1 MNLKISEM
9 KKTLKLSEDT
19 LFPVVQGG
27 ENMAITANDLLNNI
41 DWLLKHN
48 KCHNTCEADVEQY
61 KYDALLCQIKTAV
74 VNSKEAKA
82 DSMNALTIAESSS
95 KVADNAYDAAISARK
110 EVLDIMAKNKQV
122 DKVVVDV
129 TAVKAQ
135 SELTASEL
143 QKEIADRKAADEE
156 IKTQIANISTNGNAT
171 EIQSEIDK
179 IKQYIGSELRILN
192 EEILATVESQYVK
205 KTDIPATSDLSNY
218 ALKTELNSKQDTL
231 VAGQNITITG
241 NIISATQPDL
251 SEYAKKAEL
260 PAGQDLSAYET
271 KAHATATYQPIGNY
285 LQPQDLSDLNTKV
298 QTKLSI
304 NDAAGIYA
312 SISYLTSTF
321 LSKQAAD
328 TKYQVKGNYLT
339 SHQDIS
345 GKADKTSVYTKA
357 ESDGKYQLKGNYLT
371 EHQDLSTYA
380 KKTEIVQADWN
391 ETSATSNAFIKNK
404 PTIPTIPTN
413 VVVGTSQAYKIET
426 VTALP
431 TNPDANTIYLIT
443 E

>member
-135 SELTASEL
+135 SELTATEL

-156 IKTQIANISTNGNAT
+156 IKTSIANITTNGNTA
-171 EIQSEIDK
+171 ELQSKLDGLKNDIETSLQALHD
-179 IKQYIGSELRILN
+179 GILN
-192 EEILATVESQYVK
+192 IVDLEYVK
-205 KTDIPATSDLSNY
+205 KTDTPAT
-218 ALKTELNSKQDTL
+218 
-231 VAGQNITITG
+231 
-241 NIISATQPDL
+241 PDL
-251 SEYAKKAEL
+251 SEYAKKSEL

-271 KAHATATYQPIGNY
+271 KAHASATYQPIGNY
-285 LQPQDLSDLNTKV
+285 LTQHQDISG
-298 QTKLSI
+298 KL
-304 NDAAGIYA
+304 DKTEAA
-312 SISYLTSTF
+312 ST
-321 LSKQAAD
+321 
-328 TKYQVKGNYLT
+328 YQVKGNYLT

-391 ETSATSNAFIKNK
+391 ETSTTSNAFIKNK

>member
-61 KYDALLCQIKTAV
+61 KYDALLCQIKIAV

-135 SELTASEL
+135 SELTATEL
-143 QKEIADRKAADEE
+143 QKEIADRRAADEE
-156 IKTQIANISTNGNAT
+156 IKTSIANITTNGNTA
-171 EIQSEIDK
+171 ELNSELDK
-179 IKQYIGSELRILN
+179 IKQYIASELRILN
-192 EEILATVESQYVK
+192 EGILTTVESQYVK
-205 KTDIPATSDLSNY
+205 KTDTLATPDLSNY
-218 ALKTELNSKQDTL
+218 ALKSELTNKQDTL

-241 NIISATQPDL
+241 NTISATQPDL
-251 SEYAKKAEL
+251 SEYAKKSEL

-271 KAHATATYQPIGNY
+271 KVHASATYQPIGNY
-285 LQPQDLSDLNTKV
+285 LTQHQDISG
-298 QTKLSI
+298 KL
-304 NDAAGIYA
+304 DK
-312 SISYLTSTF
+312 TE
-321 LSKQAAD
+321 AD

-380 KKTEIVQADWN
+380 KKAEIVQADWN

>member
-74 VNSKEAKA
+74 INSKEAKA

-135 SELTASEL
+135 SELTATEL

-156 IKTQIANISTNGNAT
+156 IKTSIANITTNGNTA
-171 EIQSEIDK
+171 ELQSKLDDLKNNIETSLQTLQND
-179 IKQYIGSELRILN
+179 ILS
-192 EEILATVESQYVK
+192 TVESQYVK
-205 KTDIPATSDLSNY
+205 KTDMPATQDLSNY
-218 ALKTELNSKQDTL
+218 ALKTELNNKQDTL

-241 NIISATQPDL
+241 NTISATQPDL
-251 SEYAKKAEL
+251 SEYAKKTEL
-260 PAGQDLSAYET
+260 TADQDLSAYET
-271 KAHATATYQPIGNY
+271 KVHAAATYQPIGNY
-285 LQPQDLSDLNTKV
+285 LTQHQDISG
-298 QTKLSI
+298 KL
-304 NDAAGIYA
+304 DKTEAA
-312 SISYLTSTF
+312 ST
-321 LSKQAAD
+321 
-328 TKYQVKGNYLT
+328 YQVKGNYLT

>member
-135 SELTASEL
+135 SELTATEL

-156 IKTQIANISTNGNAT
+156 IKTSIANITTNGNTA
-171 EIQSEIDK
+171 ELQSKLDSLKNDIETSL
-179 IKQYIGSELRILN
+179 QTLQNGILS
-192 EEILATVESQYVK
+192 TVESQYVK
-205 KTDIPATSDLSNY
+205 KTDTPATQDLSNY
-218 ALKTELNSKQDTL
+218 ALKSELTNKQDTL

-241 NIISATQPDL
+241 NTISATQPDL
-251 SEYAKKAEL
+251 SEYAKKSEL

-271 KAHATATYQPIGNY
+271 KVHASATYQPIGNY
-285 LQPQDLSDLNTKV
+285 LTQHQDISG
-298 QTKLSI
+298 KL
-304 NDAAGIYA
+304 DKTEAA
-312 SISYLTSTF
+312 ST
-321 LSKQAAD
+321 
-328 TKYQVKGNYLT
+328 YQVKGNYLT

-431 TNPDANTIYLIT
+431 TTPDANTIYLIT

>member
-41 DWLLKHN
+41 DWLLKHH

-122 DKVVVDV
+122 DKVVVDI

-156 IKTQIANISTNGNAT
+156 IKTSIANITTNGNTA
-171 EIQSEIDK
+171 ELQSKLDDLKNDIETSLQTLHNGILS
-179 IKQYIGSELRILN
+179 IVEL
-192 EEILATVESQYVK
+192 QYVK

-218 ALKTELNSKQDTL
+218 ALKTELNNKQDTL

-241 NIISATQPDL
+241 NTISTTQPDL
-251 SEYAKKAEL
+251 SEYAKKSEL

-271 KAHATATYQPIGNY
+271 KAHAAATYQPIGNY
-285 LQPQDLSDLNTKV
+285 LTQHQDISG
-298 QTKLSI
+298 KL
-304 NDAAGIYA
+304 DKTEAA
-312 SISYLTSTF
+312 ST
-321 LSKQAAD
+321 
-328 TKYQVKGNYLT
+328 YQVKGNYLT

-345 GKADKTSVYTKA
+345 GKADKTSVYTKS

-380 KKTEIVQADWN
+380 KKAEIVQADWN
-391 ETSATSNAFIKNK
+391 ETSTTSNAFIKNK

>member
-135 SELTASEL
+135 SELTATEL

-156 IKTQIANISTNGNAT
+156 IKTSIANITTNGNTA
-171 EIQSEIDK
+171 ELQSKLDGLKNDIETSL
-179 IKQYIGSELRILN
+179 QTLQNGILS
-192 EEILATVESQYVK
+192 TVESQYVK
-205 KTDIPATSDLSNY
+205 KTDTPTTPDLSNY
-218 ALKTELNSKQDTL
+218 ALKTELNNKQDTL
-231 VAGQNITITG
+231 
-241 NIISATQPDL
+241 
-251 SEYAKKAEL
+251 
-260 PAGQDLSAYET
+260 
-271 KAHATATYQPIGNY
+271 
-285 LQPQDLSDLNTKV
+285 
-298 QTKLSI
+298 
-304 NDAAGIYA
+304 
-312 SISYLTSTF
+312 
-321 LSKQAAD
+321 
-328 TKYQVKGNYLT
+328 YQVKGNYLT

-431 TNPDANTIYLIT
+431 TTPDANTIYLIT

>member
-135 SELTASEL
+135 SELTATEL

-156 IKTQIANISTNGNAT
+156 IKTSIANITTNGNTA
-171 EIQSEIDK
+171 ELQSKLDGLKNDIETSLQALQND
-179 IKQYIGSELRILN
+179 ILS
-192 EEILATVESQYVK
+192 TVESQYVK
-205 KTDIPATSDLSNY
+205 
-218 ALKTELNSKQDTL
+218 
-231 VAGQNITITG
+231 NID
-241 NIISATQPDL
+241 ISATQPDL
-251 SEYAKKAEL
+251 SEYAKKSEL

-271 KAHATATYQPIGNY
+271 KAHASATYQPIGNY
-285 LQPQDLSDLNTKV
+285 LTQHQDISG
-298 QTKLSI
+298 KL
-304 NDAAGIYA
+304 DK
-312 SISYLTSTF
+312 TE
-321 LSKQAAD
+321 AD

>member
-135 SELTASEL
+135 SELTATEL

-156 IKTQIANISTNGNAT
+156 IKTQIANISTNGNTA
-171 EIQSEIDK
+171 ELQSKLDGLKNDIETSL
-179 IKQYIGSELRILN
+179 QTLQNGILS
-192 EEILATVESQYVK
+192 TVESQYVK

-218 ALKTELNSKQDTL
+218 ALKTELNNKQDTL
-231 VAGQNITITG
+231 VVGQNITITG
-241 NIISATQPDL
+241 NTISATQPDL
-251 SEYAKKAEL
+251 SEYAKKSEL

-271 KAHATATYQPIGNY
+271 KAHASATYQPIGNY
-285 LQPQDLSDLNTKV
+285 LTQHQDISG
-298 QTKLSI
+298 KL
-304 NDAAGIYA
+304 DKTEAA
-312 SISYLTSTF
+312 ST
-321 LSKQAAD
+321 
-328 TKYQVKGNYLT
+328 YQVKGNYLT

-345 GKADKTSVYTKA
+345 GKVDKTSVYTKA

-404 PTIPTIPTN
+404 PTIPIIPTN

-426 VTALP
+426 VTALT

-443 E
+443 

>member
-41 DWLLKHN
+41 DWLLKHH

-122 DKVVVDV
+122 DKVVVDI

-156 IKTQIANISTNGNAT
+156 IKTSIANITTNGNTA
-171 EIQSEIDK
+171 ELQSKLDGLKNDIETSLQTLQNGILS
-179 IKQYIGSELRILN
+179 IVEL
-192 EEILATVESQYVK
+192 QYVK

-218 ALKTELNSKQDTL
+218 ALKTELNNKQDTL

-241 NIISATQPDL
+241 NTISATQPDL
-251 SEYAKKAEL
+251 SEYAKKSEL

-271 KAHATATYQPIGNY
+271 KVHASATYQLIGNY
-285 LQPQDLSDLNTKV
+285 LTQHQDISG
-298 QTKLSI
+298 KL
-304 NDAAGIYA
+304 DKTEAA
-312 SISYLTSTF
+312 TT
-321 LSKQAAD
+321 
-328 TKYQVKGNYLT
+328 YQVKGNYLT

-380 KKTEIVQADWN
+380 KKAEIVQADWN

-431 TNPDANTIYLIT
+431 TTPDANTIYLIT

>member
-19 LFPVVQGG
+19 LFPVVQSG

-41 DWLLKHN
+41 DWLLKHH
-48 KCHNTCEADVEQY
+48 KCHSTCEEDVEQY

-95 KVADNAYDAAISARK
+95 KVADNAYDIAISARK

-135 SELTASEL
+135 SELTATEL

-156 IKTQIANISTNGNAT
+156 IKTSIANINTNGNAT

-179 IKQYIGSELRILN
+179 IKQYIGSELRIFQ
-192 EEILATVESQYVK
+192 EGILGTVESQYVK
-205 KTDIPATSDLSNY
+205 KTDTPATQDLSNY
-218 ALKTELNSKQDTL
+218 ALKTELNNKQDTL

-241 NIISATQPDL
+241 NTISATQPDL

-271 KAHATATYQPIGNY
+271 KAHAAATYQPIGNY
-285 LQPQDLSDLNTKV
+285 LTQ
-298 QTKLSI
+298 
-304 NDAAGIYA
+304 
-312 SISYLTSTF
+312 
-321 LSKQAAD
+321 
-328 TKYQVKGNYLT
+328 
-339 SHQDIS
+339 HQDIS

-380 KKTEIVQADWN
+380 KKAEIVQADWN

>member
-82 DSMNALTIAESSS
+82 DSMNALTIAESFS

-135 SELTASEL
+135 SELTATEL

-156 IKTQIANISTNGNAT
+156 IKTSIANITTNGNIA
-171 EIQSEIDK
+171 ELQSKLDDLKNDIETSLPALH
-179 IKQYIGSELRILN
+179 YGILN
-192 EEILATVESQYVK
+192 IVDLQYVK
-205 KTDIPATSDLSNY
+205 KTDIPAT
-218 ALKTELNSKQDTL
+218 
-231 VAGQNITITG
+231 
-241 NIISATQPDL
+241 PDL
-251 SEYAKKAEL
+251 SEYAKKSEL

-271 KAHATATYQPIGNY
+271 KVHASATYQPIGNY
-285 LQPQDLSDLNTKV
+285 LTQHQDISG
-298 QTKLSI
+298 KL
-304 NDAAGIYA
+304 DKTEAA
-312 SISYLTSTF
+312 TT
-321 LSKQAAD
+321 
-328 TKYQVKGNYLT
+328 YQVKGNYLT

-413 VVVGTSQAYKIET
+413 VVVGTSQVYKIET

>member
-27 ENMAITANDLLNNI
+27 KNMAITANDLLNNI
-41 DWLLKHN
+41 DWLLKHH
-48 KCHNTCEADVEQY
+48 KCHNTCEEDVEQY

-95 KVADNAYDAAISARK
+95 KVADNAYDTAISARK

-135 SELTASEL
+135 SELTATEL

-156 IKTQIANISTNGNAT
+156 IKTQIANISTNGNSA
-171 EIQSEIDK
+171 ELQSKLDGLKNDIASSL
-179 IKQYIGSELRILN
+179 QALQNGILN
-192 EEILATVESQYVK
+192 IVDSEYVK
-205 KTDIPATSDLSNY
+205 KTDTPATQDLSNY
-218 ALKTELNSKQDTL
+218 ALKTELNNKQDTL
-231 VAGQNITITG
+231 VAGQNINITG
-241 NIISATQPDL
+241 NTISATQPDL

-260 PAGQDLSAYET
+260 SAGQDLSAYET
-271 KAHATATYQPIGNY
+271 KAHAAATYQPIGNY
-285 LQPQDLSDLNTKV
+285 LTQ
-298 QTKLSI
+298 
-304 NDAAGIYA
+304 
-312 SISYLTSTF
+312 
-321 LSKQAAD
+321 
-328 TKYQVKGNYLT
+328 
-339 SHQDIS
+339 HQDIS

>member
-19 LFPVVQGG
+19 LFPIVQGG

-48 KCHNTCEADVEQY
+48 KCHNTCGADVEQY

-135 SELTASEL
+135 SELTATEL

-156 IKTQIANISTNGNAT
+156 IKTSIANITTNGNST
-171 EIQSEIDK
+171 ELQSKLDGLKNDIETSL
-179 IKQYIGSELRILN
+179 QTLQNGILST
-192 EEILATVESQYVK
+192 IESQYVK

-218 ALKTELNSKQDTL
+218 ALKTELNNKQDTL

-241 NIISATQPDL
+241 NTISATQPDL
-251 SEYAKKAEL
+251 FEYAKKSEL
-260 PAGQDLSAYET
+260 PAVQDLSAYET
-271 KAHATATYQPIGNY
+271 KAHASATYQPIGNY
-285 LQPQDLSDLNTKV
+285 LTQHQDISG
-298 QTKLSI
+298 KL
-304 NDAAGIYA
+304 DK
-312 SISYLTSTF
+312 TE
-321 LSKQAAD
+321 AD

-345 GKADKTSVYTKA
+345 GKADKTSVYTKT

-371 EHQDLSTYA
+371 QHQDLSTYA
-380 KKTEIVQADWN
+380 KKAEIVQADWN
-391 ETSATSNAFIKNK
+391 ETSTTSNAFIKNK

-413 VVVGTSQAYKIET
+413 VVVGTSQAYKIEI

>member
-122 DKVVVDV
+122 DKIVVDV

-135 SELTASEL
+135 SELTATEL

-156 IKTQIANISTNGNAT
+156 IKTSIANITTNGNTA
-171 EIQSEIDK
+171 ELQSKLDGLKNDIETSL
-179 IKQYIGSELRILN
+179 QTLQNGILS
-192 EEILATVESQYVK
+192 TVELQYVK

-218 ALKTELNSKQDTL
+218 ALKTELNNKQDTL

-241 NIISATQPDL
+241 NTISATQPDL
-251 SEYAKKAEL
+251 SEYAKKSEL

-271 KAHATATYQPIGNY
+271 KVHASATYQPIGNY
-285 LQPQDLSDLNTKV
+285 LTQHQDISG
-298 QTKLSI
+298 KL
-304 NDAAGIYA
+304 DK
-312 SISYLTSTF
+312 TE
-321 LSKQAAD
+321 AD

-357 ESDGKYQLKGNYLT
+357 ESDDKYQLKGNYLT

-431 TNPDANTIYLIT
+431 TTPDANTIYLIT

>member
-135 SELTASEL
+135 SELTATEL

-192 EEILATVESQYVK
+192 EEILTTVESQYVK
-205 KTDIPATSDLSNY
+205 KTDIPVTSDLSNY
-218 ALKTELNSKQDTL
+218 ALKTELNSKQNTL

-241 NIISATQPDL
+241 NTISATQPDL
-251 SEYAKKAEL
+251 SEYAKKSEL

-271 KAHATATYQPIGNY
+271 KVHASATYQPIGNY
-285 LQPQDLSDLNTKV
+285 LTQHQDISG
-298 QTKLSI
+298 KL
-304 NDAAGIYA
+304 DKTEAA
-312 SISYLTSTF
+312 ST
-321 LSKQAAD
+321 
-328 TKYQVKGNYLT
+328 YQVKGNYLT

-380 KKTEIVQADWN
+380 KKAEIVQADWN

>member
-48 KCHNTCEADVEQY
+48 KCHNTCDADVEQY

-135 SELTASEL
+135 SELTATEL

-156 IKTQIANISTNGNAT
+156 IKTSIANITTNGNTA
-171 EIQSEIDK
+171 ELQSKLDGLKNDIESNLQALQD
-179 IKQYIGSELRILN
+179 GILN
-192 EEILATVESQYVK
+192 IVDSKYVK
-205 KTDIPATSDLSNY
+205 KTDTPATQDLSNY
-218 ALKTELNSKQDTL
+218 ALKSELTNKQDTL

-241 NIISATQPDL
+241 NTISATQPDL

-271 KAHATATYQPIGNY
+271 KVHASATYQLIGNY
-285 LQPQDLSDLNTKV
+285 LTQHQDISG
-298 QTKLSI
+298 KL
-304 NDAAGIYA
+304 DK
-312 SISYLTSTF
+312 TE
-321 LSKQAAD
+321 AD

>member
-135 SELTASEL
+135 SELTATEL
-143 QKEIADRKAADEE
+143 QKEIADRKVADEE
-156 IKTQIANISTNGNAT
+156 IKTSIANITTNGNTA
-171 EIQSEIDK
+171 ELQSKLDGLKNNIETSL
-179 IKQYIGSELRILN
+179 QALQNGILN
-192 EEILATVESQYVK
+192 IVDSEYVK
-205 KTDIPATSDLSNY
+205 KTDTPATQDLSNY
-218 ALKTELNSKQDTL
+218 ALKTELNNKQDTL

-241 NIISATQPDL
+241 NTISATQPDL
-251 SEYAKKAEL
+251 SEYAKKSEL
-260 PAGQDLSAYET
+260 PAGQDLSVYET
-271 KAHATATYQPIGNY
+271 KAHASATYQPIGNY
-285 LQPQDLSDLNTKV
+285 LTQHQDISG
-298 QTKLSI
+298 KL
-304 NDAAGIYA
+304 DK
-312 SISYLTSTF
+312 TE
-321 LSKQAAD
+321 AD

>member
-41 DWLLKHN
+41 DWLLKHH

-122 DKVVVDV
+122 DKVVVDI

-156 IKTQIANISTNGNAT
+156 IKTSIANITTNGNTA
-171 EIQSEIDK
+171 ELQSKLDGLKNDIETSL
-179 IKQYIGSELRILN
+179 QTLQNGILS
-192 EEILATVESQYVK
+192 TVELQYVK

-218 ALKTELNSKQDTL
+218 ALKTELNNKQDTL

-241 NIISATQPDL
+241 NTISATQPDL
-251 SEYAKKAEL
+251 SEYAKKSEL

-271 KAHATATYQPIGNY
+271 KVHASATYQLIGNY
-285 LQPQDLSDLNTKV
+285 LTQHQDISG
-298 QTKLSI
+298 KL
-304 NDAAGIYA
+304 DKTEAA
-312 SISYLTSTF
+312 TT
-321 LSKQAAD
+321 
-328 TKYQVKGNYLT
+328 YQVKGNYLT

-380 KKTEIVQADWN
+380 KKAEIVQADWN

-431 TNPDANTIYLIT
+431 TTPDANTIYLIT

>member
-41 DWLLKHN
+41 DWLLKHH

-122 DKVVVDV
+122 DKVVVDI

-143 QKEIADRKAADEE
+143 QKEIADRKAAYEE
-156 IKTQIANISTNGNAT
+156 IKTSIANITTNGNTA
-171 EIQSEIDK
+171 ELQSKLDGLKNDIETSL
-179 IKQYIGSELRILN
+179 QTLQNGILS
-192 EEILATVESQYVK
+192 TVELQYVK

-218 ALKTELNSKQDTL
+218 ALKTELNNKQDTL

-241 NIISATQPDL
+241 NTISATQPDL
-251 SEYAKKAEL
+251 SEYAKKSEL

-271 KAHATATYQPIGNY
+271 KVHAAATYQPIGNY
-285 LQPQDLSDLNTKV
+285 LTQHQDISG
-298 QTKLSI
+298 KL
-304 NDAAGIYA
+304 DK
-312 SISYLTSTF
+312 TE
-321 LSKQAAD
+321 AD

-380 KKTEIVQADWN
+380 KKAEIVQADWN
-391 ETSATSNAFIKNK
+391 ETSTTSNAFIKNK

>member
-129 TAVKAQ
+129 IAVKAQ

-156 IKTQIANISTNGNAT
+156 IKTSITNISTNGNTA
-171 EIQSEIDK
+171 ELQSKLDGLKNDIETSL
-179 IKQYIGSELRILN
+179 QTLQNGILS
-192 EEILATVESQYVK
+192 TVESQYVK

-218 ALKTELNSKQDTL
+218 ALKTELNNKQDTL

-241 NIISATQPDL
+241 NTISATQPDL
-251 SEYAKKAEL
+251 SEYAKKSEL

-271 KAHATATYQPIGNY
+271 KAHASATYQPIGNY
-285 LQPQDLSDLNTKV
+285 LTQ
-298 QTKLSI
+298 
-304 NDAAGIYA
+304 
-312 SISYLTSTF
+312 
-321 LSKQAAD
+321 
-328 TKYQVKGNYLT
+328 
-339 SHQDIS
+339 HQDIS
-345 GKADKTSVYTKA
+345 GKLDKTEADT
-357 ESDGKYQLKGNYLT
+357 KYQLKGNYLT

>member
-135 SELTASEL
+135 SELTATEL
-143 QKEIADRKAADEE
+143 QKEIADRKEADEE
-156 IKTQIANISTNGNAT
+156 IKTSIANITTNGNTA
-171 EIQSEIDK
+171 ELQSKLDGLKNDIETSLQALND
-179 IKQYIGSELRILN
+179 GILN
-192 EEILATVESQYVK
+192 IVDLEYVK
-205 KTDIPATSDLSNY
+205 KTDTPDLSNY
-218 ALKTELNSKQDTL
+218 TLKSELTNKQDTL

-241 NIISATQPDL
+241 NTISATQPDL
-251 SEYAKKAEL
+251 SEYAKKSEL

-271 KAHATATYQPIGNY
+271 KVHASATYQPIGNY
-285 LQPQDLSDLNTKV
+285 LTQHQDISG
-298 QTKLSI
+298 KL
-304 NDAAGIYA
+304 DK
-312 SISYLTSTF
+312 TE
-321 LSKQAAD
+321 AD

-431 TNPDANTIYLIT
+431 TTPDANTIYLIY
-443 E
+443 

>member
-41 DWLLKHN
+41 DWLLKYN

-74 VNSKEAKA
+74 INSKEAKA
-82 DSMNALTIAESSS
+82 DSMNALTIAESSY

-135 SELTASEL
+135 SELTATEL

-156 IKTQIANISTNGNAT
+156 IKTQIANISTNGNAQELIDNALKSLEDALQAEFSGLFEQINNT
-171 EIQSEIDK
+171 QSE
-179 IKQYIGSELRILN
+179 
-192 EEILATVESQYVK
+192 
-205 KTDIPATSDLSNY
+205 LSNIRQSVSSDI
-218 ALKTELNSKQDTL
+218 TNIQESIQGVHSELNSKQDTL

-241 NIISATQPDL
+241 NTISATQPDL
-251 SEYAKKAEL
+251 SEYAKKSEL
-260 PAGQDLSAYET
+260 SAGQDLSAYET
-271 KAHATATYQPIGNY
+271 KAHASATYQPIGNY
-285 LQPQDLSDLNTKV
+285 LTQHQDISG
-298 QTKLSI
+298 KL
-304 NDAAGIYA
+304 DK
-312 SISYLTSTF
+312 TE
-321 LSKQAAD
+321 AD

-404 PTIPTIPTN
+404 PIIPTIPTN

-426 VTALP
+426 VTAVP

>member
-135 SELTASEL
+135 SELTATEL

-156 IKTQIANISTNGNAT
+156 IKTSIANITTNGNTT
-171 EIQSEIDK
+171 ELQSKLDDLKNNIETSL
-179 IKQYIGSELRILN
+179 QTLQNGILS
-192 EEILATVESQYVK
+192 TVESQYVK
-205 KTDIPATSDLSNY
+205 KTDTPAT
-218 ALKTELNSKQDTL
+218 
-231 VAGQNITITG
+231 QN
-241 NIISATQPDL
+241 
-251 SEYAKKAEL
+251 
-260 PAGQDLSAYET
+260 
-271 KAHATATYQPIGNY
+271 
-285 LQPQDLSDLNTKV
+285 
-298 QTKLSI
+298 
-304 NDAAGIYA
+304 
-312 SISYLTSTF
+312 
-321 LSKQAAD
+321 
-328 TKYQVKGNYLT
+328 
-339 SHQDIS
+339 
-345 GKADKTSVYTKA
+345 
-357 ESDGKYQLKGNYLT
+357 
-371 EHQDLSTYA
+371 LSTYA

-413 VVVGTSQAYKIET
+413 VVIGTSQAYKIET

-431 TNPDANTIYLIT
+431 TTPDANTIYLIT

>member
-135 SELTASEL
+135 SELTATEL

-156 IKTQIANISTNGNAT
+156 IKTSIANITTNGNTA
-171 EIQSEIDK
+171 ELQSKLDGLKNDIETSL
-179 IKQYIGSELRILN
+179 QTLQNGILS
-192 EEILATVESQYVK
+192 TVESQYVK
-205 KTDIPATSDLSNY
+205 KTDTPATPDLSNY
-218 ALKTELNSKQDTL
+218 ALKSELTNKQDTL

-241 NIISATQPDL
+241 NTISATQPDL
-251 SEYAKKAEL
+251 SEYAKKSEL

-271 KAHATATYQPIGNY
+271 KAHASATYQPIGNY
-285 LQPQDLSDLNTKV
+285 LTQ
-298 QTKLSI
+298 
-304 NDAAGIYA
+304 
-312 SISYLTSTF
+312 
-321 LSKQAAD
+321 
-328 TKYQVKGNYLT
+328 
-339 SHQDIS
+339 HQDIS

-380 KKTEIVQADWN
+380 KKAEIVQADWN
-391 ETSATSNAFIKNK
+391 ETSTTSNAFIKNK

>member
-135 SELTASEL
+135 SELTATEL

-156 IKTQIANISTNGNAT
+156 IKTQIANISTNGNTA
-171 EIQSEIDK
+171 ELQSKLDGLKNDIETSL
-179 IKQYIGSELRILN
+179 QTLQNGILS
-192 EEILATVESQYVK
+192 TVESQYVK

-218 ALKTELNSKQDTL
+218 ALKTELNNKQDTL
-231 VAGQNITITG
+231 VVGQNITITG
-241 NIISATQPDL
+241 NTISATQPDL
-251 SEYAKKAEL
+251 SEYAKKSEL

-271 KAHATATYQPIGNY
+271 KAHASATYQPIGNY
-285 LQPQDLSDLNTKV
+285 LTQHQDISG
-298 QTKLSI
+298 KL
-304 NDAAGIYA
+304 DKTEAA
-312 SISYLTSTF
+312 ST
-321 LSKQAAD
+321 
-328 TKYQVKGNYLT
+328 YQVKGNYLT

-345 GKADKTSVYTKA
+345 GKVDKTSVYTKA

-404 PTIPTIPTN
+404 PTIPIIPTN

>member
-135 SELTASEL
+135 SELTATEL

-156 IKTQIANISTNGNAT
+156 IKTSIANITTNGNTA
-171 EIQSEIDK
+171 ELNSELDK
-179 IKQYIGSELRILN
+179 IKQYIGSELRLLN
-192 EEILATVESQYVK
+192 EGILTTVESQYVK
-205 KTDIPATSDLSNY
+205 KTDTPATPDLSNY
-218 ALKTELNSKQDTL
+218 ALKSELTNKQDTL

-241 NIISATQPDL
+241 NTISATQP
-251 SEYAKKAEL
+251 
-260 PAGQDLSAYET
+260 
-271 KAHATATYQPIGNY
+271 
-285 LQPQDLSDLNTKV
+285 
-298 QTKLSI
+298 
-304 NDAAGIYA
+304 
-312 SISYLTSTF
+312 
-321 LSKQAAD
+321 
-328 TKYQVKGNYLT
+328 
-339 SHQDIS
+339 
-345 GKADKTSVYTKA
+345 
-357 ESDGKYQLKGNYLT
+357 
-371 EHQDLSTYA
+371 
-380 KKTEIVQADWN
+380 DWN

>member
-41 DWLLKHN
+41 DWLLKHH

-122 DKVVVDV
+122 DKVVVDI

-156 IKTQIANISTNGNAT
+156 IKTSIANITTNGNTA
-171 EIQSEIDK
+171 ELQSKLDGLKNDIETSL
-179 IKQYIGSELRILN
+179 QTLQNGILS
-192 EEILATVESQYVK
+192 TVELQYVK

-218 ALKTELNSKQDTL
+218 ALKTELNNKQDTL

-241 NIISATQPDL
+241 NTISATQP
-251 SEYAKKAEL
+251 
-260 PAGQDLSAYET
+260 
-271 KAHATATYQPIGNY
+271 
-285 LQPQDLSDLNTKV
+285 
-298 QTKLSI
+298 
-304 NDAAGIYA
+304 
-312 SISYLTSTF
+312 
-321 LSKQAAD
+321 
-328 TKYQVKGNYLT
+328 
-339 SHQDIS
+339 
-345 GKADKTSVYTKA
+345 
-357 ESDGKYQLKGNYLT
+357 
-371 EHQDLSTYA
+371 DLSTYA

-431 TNPDANTIYLIT
+431 TTPDANTIYLIT

>member
-135 SELTASEL
+135 SELTATEL
-143 QKEIADRKAADEE
+143 QKEIADRKVADEE
-156 IKTQIANISTNGNAT
+156 IKTSIANITTNGNTA
-171 EIQSEIDK
+171 ELQSKLDGLKNDIETSFQALQD
-179 IKQYIGSELRILN
+179 GILN
-192 EEILATVESQYVK
+192 IVDSKYVK
-205 KTDIPATSDLSNY
+205 KTDTPATQDLSNY
-218 ALKTELNSKQDTL
+218 ALKSELTNKQDTL

-241 NIISATQPDL
+241 NTISATQPDL

-260 PAGQDLSAYET
+260 LAGQDLSAYET
-271 KAHATATYQPIGNY
+271 KAHAAATYQPIGNY
-285 LQPQDLSDLNTKV
+285 LTQHQDISG
-298 QTKLSI
+298 KL
-304 NDAAGIYA
+304 DKTEAA
-312 SISYLTSTF
+312 ST
-321 LSKQAAD
+321 
-328 TKYQVKGNYLT
+328 YQVKGNYLT

>member
-110 EVLDIMAKNKQV
+110 EVLDIMVKNKQV
-122 DKVVVDV
+122 DKVVVDI

-156 IKTQIANISTNGNAT
+156 IKTSIANITTNGNTA
-171 EIQSEIDK
+171 ELQSKLDGLKNDIETSL
-179 IKQYIGSELRILN
+179 QTLQNGILS
-192 EEILATVESQYVK
+192 TVELQYVK

-218 ALKTELNSKQDTL
+218 ALKTELTNKQDTL

-241 NIISATQPDL
+241 NTISATQPDL
-251 SEYAKKAEL
+251 SEYAKKSEL

-271 KAHATATYQPIGNY
+271 KAHAVATYQPIGNY
-285 LQPQDLSDLNTKV
+285 LTQHQDISG
-298 QTKLSI
+298 KL
-304 NDAAGIYA
+304 DK
-312 SISYLTSTF
+312 TE
-321 LSKQAAD
+321 AD

-380 KKTEIVQADWN
+380 KKTEIVHADWN

>member
-135 SELTASEL
+135 SELTATEL

-156 IKTQIANISTNGNAT
+156 IKTSIANITTNGNTA
-171 EIQSEIDK
+171 ELQSKLDGLKNDIETSLQALHD
-179 IKQYIGSELRILN
+179 GILN
-192 EEILATVESQYVK
+192 IVDLEYVK
-205 KTDIPATSDLSNY
+205 KTDTPATQDLSNY
-218 ALKTELNSKQDTL
+218 ALKTELNNKQDTL

-241 NIISATQPDL
+241 NTISATQPDL
-251 SEYAKKAEL
+251 SEYAKKSEL

-271 KAHATATYQPIGNY
+271 KAHASATYQPIGNY
-285 LQPQDLSDLNTKV
+285 LTQHQDISG
-298 QTKLSI
+298 KL
-304 NDAAGIYA
+304 DKTEAA
-312 SISYLTSTF
+312 TT
-321 LSKQAAD
+321 
-328 TKYQVKGNYLT
+328 YQVKGNYLT

-380 KKTEIVQADWN
+380 KKNEIVQADWN

>member
-156 IKTQIANISTNGNAT
+156 IKTSIANITTNGNTA
-171 EIQSEIDK
+171 ELQSKLDGLK
-179 IKQYIGSELRILN
+179 NDIGTSFQALQDGILN
-192 EEILATVESQYVK
+192 IVDSEYVK
-205 KTDIPATSDLSNY
+205 KTDTPATQDLSNY
-218 ALKTELNSKQDTL
+218 ALKSELTNKQDTL

-241 NIISATQPDL
+241 NTISATQPDL

-271 KAHATATYQPIGNY
+271 KAHASATYQPIGNY
-285 LQPQDLSDLNTKV
+285 LTQHQDISG
-298 QTKLSI
+298 KL
-304 NDAAGIYA
+304 DK
-312 SISYLTSTF
+312 TE
-321 LSKQAAD
+321 AD

>member
-135 SELTASEL
+135 SELTATEL

-156 IKTQIANISTNGNAT
+156 IKTQIANISTNGNTA
-171 EIQSEIDK
+171 ELQSKLDGLKNDIETSL
-179 IKQYIGSELRILN
+179 QTLQNGILS
-192 EEILATVESQYVK
+192 TVESQYVK
-205 KTDIPATSDLSNY
+205 NTDIPATSDLSNY
-218 ALKTELNSKQDTL
+218 ALKTELNNKQDTL

-241 NIISATQPDL
+241 NTISATQPDL
-251 SEYAKKAEL
+251 SEYAKKSEL

-271 KAHATATYQPIGNY
+271 KAHASATYQPIGNY
-285 LQPQDLSDLNTKV
+285 LTQHQDISG
-298 QTKLSI
+298 KL
-304 NDAAGIYA
+304 DK
-312 SISYLTSTF
+312 TE
-321 LSKQAAD
+321 AD

-431 TNPDANTIYLIT
+431 TTPDANTIYLIT

>member
-135 SELTASEL
+135 SELTATEL

-192 EEILATVESQYVK
+192 EGILTTVESQYVK

-241 NIISATQPDL
+241 NTISATQPDL
-251 SEYAKKAEL
+251 SEYAKKSEL

-271 KAHATATYQPIGNY
+271 KVHASATYQPIGNY
-285 LQPQDLSDLNTKV
+285 LTQHQDISG
-298 QTKLSI
+298 KL
-304 NDAAGIYA
+304 DK
-312 SISYLTSTF
+312 TE
-321 LSKQAAD
+321 AD

-371 EHQDLSTYA
+371 EHQDLSTYV
-380 KKTEIVQADWN
+380 KKAEIVQADWN

-413 VVVGTSQAYKIET
+413 VVVGTSQAYKIKT

>member
-41 DWLLKHN
+41 DWLLKHH

-122 DKVVVDV
+122 DKVVVDI

-135 SELTASEL
+135 SELTVSEL

-156 IKTQIANISTNGNAT
+156 IKTSIANITTNGNTA
-171 EIQSEIDK
+171 ELQSKLDGLKNDIETSL
-179 IKQYIGSELRILN
+179 QTLQNGILS
-192 EEILATVESQYVK
+192 TVELQYVK
-205 KTDIPATSDLSNY
+205 KTDIPATSDLSDY
-218 ALKTELNSKQDTL
+218 ALKSELTNKQDTL

-241 NIISATQPDL
+241 NTISATQPDL
-251 SEYAKKAEL
+251 SEYAKKSEL

-271 KAHATATYQPIGNY
+271 KVHASATYQPIGNY
-285 LQPQDLSDLNTKV
+285 LTQHQDISGKLNKTE
-298 QTKLSI
+298 
-304 NDAAGIYA
+304 
-312 SISYLTSTF
+312 
-321 LSKQAAD
+321 AD

-380 KKTEIVQADWN
+380 KKAEIVQADWN
-391 ETSATSNAFIKNK
+391 ETSTTSNAFIKNK

-413 VVVGTSQAYKIET
+413 VVVGTSQVYKIET

>member
-135 SELTASEL
+135 SELTATEL

-156 IKTQIANISTNGNAT
+156 IKTSIANITTNGNTA
-171 EIQSEIDK
+171 ELQSKLD
-179 IKQYIGSELRILN
+179 
-192 EEILATVESQYVK
+192 
-205 KTDIPATSDLSNY
+205 

-231 VAGQNITITG
+231 IAGQNITITG
-241 NIISATQPDL
+241 NTISATQPDL
-251 SEYAKKAEL
+251 SEYAKKSEL

-271 KAHATATYQPIGNY
+271 KVHASATYQLIGNY
-285 LQPQDLSDLNTKV
+285 LTQHQDISG
-298 QTKLSI
+298 KL
-304 NDAAGIYA
+304 DKTEAA
-312 SISYLTSTF
+312 TT
-321 LSKQAAD
+321 
-328 TKYQVKGNYLT
+328 YQVKGNYLT

-380 KKTEIVQADWN
+380 KKAEIVQADWN

>member
-27 ENMAITANDLLNNI
+27 ENMVITANDLLNNI

-135 SELTASEL
+135 SELTATEL

-192 EEILATVESQYVK
+192 EGILTTVESQYVK
-205 KTDIPATSDLSNY
+205 KTDTPATQDLSNY
-218 ALKTELNSKQDTL
+218 ALKTELNNKQDTL

-241 NIISATQPDL
+241 NTISATQPDL
-251 SEYAKKAEL
+251 SEYAKKSEL
-260 PAGQDLSAYET
+260 PADQDLSAYET
-271 KAHATATYQPIGNY
+271 KAHASATYQPIGNY
-285 LQPQDLSDLNTKV
+285 LTQHQDISG
-298 QTKLSI
+298 KL
-304 NDAAGIYA
+304 DK
-312 SISYLTSTF
+312 TE
-321 LSKQAAD
+321 AD

-380 KKTEIVQADWN
+380 KKAEIVQADWN

>member
-135 SELTASEL
+135 SELTATEL

-179 IKQYIGSELRILN
+179 IKQYIGSQLRILQ
-192 EEILATVESQYVK
+192 EGILGTVESQYVK
-205 KTDIPATSDLSNY
+205 KTDTPATQDLSNY
-218 ALKTELNSKQDTL
+218 ALKTELNNKQDTL

-241 NIISATQPDL
+241 NTISATQPDL
-251 SEYAKKAEL
+251 SEYAKKSEL

-271 KAHATATYQPIGNY
+271 KAHASATYQPIGNY
-285 LQPQDLSDLNTKV
+285 LTQHQDISG
-298 QTKLSI
+298 KL
-304 NDAAGIYA
+304 DK
-312 SISYLTSTF
+312 TE
-321 LSKQAAD
+321 AD

>member
-1 MNLKISEM
+1 MLLMEHGQNLYNNLKTTTMNLKISEM

-135 SELTASEL
+135 SELTATEL

-156 IKTQIANISTNGNAT
+156 IKTQIANISTNGNTA
-171 EIQSEIDK
+171 ELQSKLDGLKNDIEASLQTLQND
-179 IKQYIGSELRILN
+179 ILS
-192 EEILATVESQYVK
+192 TVESQYVK
-205 KTDIPATSDLSNY
+205 KTD
-218 ALKTELNSKQDTL
+218 
-231 VAGQNITITG
+231 
-241 NIISATQPDL
+241 ISATQPDL

-260 PAGQDLSAYET
+260 PADQDLSAYET
-271 KAHATATYQPIGNY
+271 KAHAASTYQPIGNY
-285 LQPQDLSDLNTKV
+285 LTQHQDISG
-298 QTKLSI
+298 KL
-304 NDAAGIYA
+304 DK
-312 SISYLTSTF
+312 TE
-321 LSKQAAD
+321 AD

-371 EHQDLSTYA
+371 EHQDLSTYV
-380 KKTEIVQADWN
+380 KKAEIVQADWN
-391 ETSATSNAFIKNK
+391 ETSTTSNAFIKNK

>member
-41 DWLLKHN
+41 DWLLKHH

-122 DKVVVDV
+122 DKVVVDI

-156 IKTQIANISTNGNAT
+156 IKTSIANITTNGNTA
-171 EIQSEIDK
+171 ELQSKLDGLKNDIETSL
-179 IKQYIGSELRILN
+179 QTLQNGILS
-192 EEILATVESQYVK
+192 TVELQYVK

-218 ALKTELNSKQDTL
+218 ALKTELNNKQDTL

-241 NIISATQPDL
+241 NTISATQPDL
-251 SEYAKKAEL
+251 SEYAKKSEL

-271 KAHATATYQPIGNY
+271 KVHASATYQLIGNY
-285 LQPQDLSDLNTKV
+285 LTQHQDISG
-298 QTKLSI
+298 KL
-304 NDAAGIYA
+304 DKTEAA
-312 SISYLTSTF
+312 TT
-321 LSKQAAD
+321 
-328 TKYQVKGNYLT
+328 YQVKGNYLT